1 MNRTTISAALC
12 AVLIAGA
19 VTPPQVHAQRIVPA
33 LVGGL
38 VGMGAG
44 GYVALGVVTLKARN
58 GKYLY
63 VIGDAA
69 FGWESAA
76 VLAGGGTGFAL
87 GLWDME
93 RLRNGV
99 YGSIAGGL
107 VGTGIGAL
115 VGHHIWPAPEGKWAG
130 GVIGGAAGVLVGV
143 GVGALLVPRSDSGTN
158 APSAPSQIGFS
169 LPVSF

>member
-1 MNRTTISAALC
+1 MNRTTFSAALC

-19 VTPPQVHAQRIVPA
+19 VTPPQVHAQRILPA
-33 LVGGL
+33 LVGGV

-87 GLWDME
+87 GLWDTE
-93 RLRNGV
+93 RLRNGI

-107 VGTGIGAL
+107 VGTGVGAL
-115 VGHHIWPAPEGKWAG
+115 VGRRLWPAPEGKWAG
-130 GVIGGAAGVLVGV
+130 GVIGGAAGILVGV
-143 GVGALLVPRSDSGTN
+143 AVGSLLRPFSGN
-158 APSAPSQIGFS
+158 DRQAPAAGNEVGLSI
-169 LPVSF
+169 PVSF